1 LLPPAL
7 SRIGALLVVGTQ
19 YLAVNAQPPSSYLR
33 TNLTDRDGLSANIV
47 NAIVQTGDGMLWVGT
62 GNGLDR
68 FDGHTFSHV
77 QTRAALA
84 LAVGLDGDLWAATKA
99 GVVRIPRSQLGR
111 WEDLSPRTYHLGKD
125 REDAVSCLL
134 VSRDGTVWASNVYG
148 IYRFSGNGF
157 HMVVAGNAADRLEEA
172 ANGDLLIVGG
182 GSFQEWDGRRLLP
195 HPELPSLLGVASD
208 QIFHAIDDRHG
219 VRWYATA
226 DGLKRIQNGAAQ
238 RFVGT
243 DTEPKTKMAAYRIF
257 PDRDGNLLASA
268 GNGAYRLRAG
278 NRAMDPIMGRQGA
291 RALYVD
297 RDGNLWVGT
306 NGFGLNRF
314 RVPAV
319 RMFTVS
325 DGLPNLA
332 VMTVLAAHDGKLWV
346 GNNCGG
352 ISWFDGARFH
362 TLNNFFNTCVTSIAE
377 DAQHVLWLGTFDGI
391 FRFDGSAFTQFSAKE
406 GLPDKTVR
414 VIRVAGDGSLWIV
427 TSTGISR
434 FKDGRFRNYT
444 TADGLPSGRV
454 TDVYVD
460 RAQQVWAGSPDGID
474 RLEGDRFVRVS
485 SEPLDELWML
495 SAGMLDGFVTRD
507 DEQGTRRANARLSG
521 ILDPQTTESA
531 LKAGADYWFGGR
543 GISRVSID
551 ALRRDELRPD
561 EPLDRLELTESDGL
575 TSELGGSTQP
585 AAARTPDGRLWFAQ
599 FQGLAMVDPARFKP
613 APKAAIH
620 MGAITVDRKT
630 GPPGSALVLSP
641 GPHHIEL
648 RFDTIEISF
657 PEHTH
662 MQYKLDGVES
672 TWFDAEPV
680 HAAIYNN
687 LPPGTHVFHVRA
699 CNRDGV
705 WDREGIVFPIVQEP
719 YFYQTSV
726 FQLSALGAGIL
737 LMFTLHKLRMR
748 QASVRLNAILEERL
762 AERERIA
769 QDLHDTLLQGFISAS
784 LQLNLANRKLNAD
797 SEAKPL
803 MTEVLELMRRVI
815 DEGRNAVQGMRLTQ
829 TDSSDLEKSF
839 SRIRAEAIAD
849 VPVNFRVLVEGSE
862 RALHALVR
870 DDVYRIGR
878 EAVINAFR
886 HSGAANVEVEL
897 RYGDRDLR
905 LFVRDDG
912 CGIEP
917 QILRHGREGH
927 WGLSGMR
934 ETAER
939 IGARLRLQSRLGE
952 GTEVELTVPAEIAF
966 AAPPRP
972 PARRWWRT
980 LRPGSRS
987 NGQSENSP

>member
-1 LLPPAL
+1 M
-7 SRIGALLVVGTQ
+7 
-19 YLAVNAQPPSSYLR
+19 NAQPPVSYLR
-33 TNLTDRDGLSANIV
+33 TNFTDRDGLSANII

-68 FDGHTFSHV
+68 FDGHSFSRV
-77 QTRAALA
+77 ETRAARA
-84 LAVGLDGDLWAATKA
+84 LAVGLDGDLWAATSA
-99 GVVRIPRSQLGR
+99 GVVRIPRSQLDR
-111 WEDLSPRTYHLGKD
+111 WQDLSPLTYQLGKD
-125 REDAVSCLL
+125 RENAVSSLL
-134 VSRDGTVWASNVYG
+134 ITRHGTVWASNVYG

-157 HMVVAGNAADRLEEA
+157 HMVVAGDAAGRLQEA
-172 ANGDLLIVGG
+172 ANGNLLIIGG
-182 GSFQEWDGRRLLP
+182 GSFREWDGQRLLA
-195 HPELPSLLGVASD
+195 HPELPPLLGVLAD
-208 QIFHAIDDRHG
+208 QIFHVIDDPQG
-219 VRWYATA
+219 ARWYATA
-226 DGLKRIQNGAAQ
+226 DGVKRIQNGAVQ
-238 RFVGT
+238 RFIGT
-243 DTEPKTKMAAYRIF
+243 DTDPNGKMAAYRIF
-257 PDRDGNLLASA
+257 PDREGNLLASA
-268 GNGAYRLRAG
+268 GNSAYRLRAG
-278 NRAMDPIMGRQGA
+278 NHAMDPILSGQGA
-291 RALYVD
+291 RALYID

-314 RVPAV
+314 REPAV

-352 ISWFDGARFH
+352 ISWFDGTRFH
-362 TLNNFFNTCVTSIAE
+362 TLNNFFNTCVNSIAE
-377 DAQHVLWLGTFDGI
+377 DTQHVLWLGTFDGI

-406 GLPDKTVR
+406 GLADKNVR
-414 VIRVAGDGSLWIV
+414 IIRAAEDGSLWMA
-427 TSTGISR
+427 TSAGISR
-434 FKDGRFRNYT
+434 FKNGQFRNYS
-444 TADGLPSGRV
+444 TADGLSSSRL
-454 TDVYVD
+454 TDVFVD
-460 RAQQVWAGSPDGID
+460 PAGRIWASSQQGID
-474 RLEGDRFVRVS
+474 RLEGDRFVRFS
-485 SEPLDELWML
+485 SEPLDELSML
-495 SAGMLDGFVTRD
+495 SAGMLAGFVARD
-507 DEQGTRRANARLSG
+507 DEQGMRQVYSRLSV

-531 LKAGADYWFGGR
+531 LKVDADGWFGGP
-543 GISRVSID
+543 GITRVSID
-551 ALRRDELRPD
+551 ALRRKEFHPD
-561 EPLDRLELTESDGL
+561 EPLDRLELTEYDGL
-575 TSELGGSTQP
+575 TPELGGSTQP

-620 MGAITVDRKT
+620 MGTITVDRKT
-630 GPPGSALVLSP
+630 GPPGNALVLSP

-662 MQYKLDGVES
+662 VQYKLDGVES
-672 TWFDAEPV
+672 TWFDAEPM
-680 HAAIYNN
+680 HGAIYNN
-687 LPPGTHVFHVRA
+687 LPPGTHAFHVRA

-705 WDREGIVFPIVQEP
+705 WDRQGMVFPIIQQP

-748 QASVRLNAILEERL
+748 QASVRLNAKLEERL

-784 LQLNLANRKLNAD
+784 LQLSLANRKLTA
-797 SEAKPL
+797 EAEARPL
-803 MTEVLELMRRVI
+803 VTEVLELMKRVI
-815 DEGRNAVQGMRLTQ
+815 EEGRTAVRGMRLTQ
-829 TDSSDLEKSF
+829 ADANDLERSF

-849 VPVNFRVLVEGSE
+849 EPANYRVLVEGPE

-878 EAVINAFR
+878 EAIINAFR

-897 RYGDRDLR
+897 RYSDRGLR

-917 QILRHGREGH
+917 QILRDGRDGH

-939 IGARLRLQSRLGE
+939 IGAKLHLQSRLSE
-952 GTEVELTVPAEIAF
+952 GAEVELTVPAEIAF
-966 AAPPRP
+966 AGPPGP
-972 PARRWWRT
+972 PASWWRRIF
-980 LRPGSRS
+980 RPRRRS
-987 NGQSENSP
+987 NEQFKNSP